1 MTTAEIFGPV
11 FAVYVYE
18 DKDYGDGLF
27 ELIDQT
33 TEFALSGAVFDS
45 DREAISQA
53 TEQLRCS
60 AGNFYIK

>member
-1 MTTAEIFGPV
+1 MTAEIFGPV
-11 FAVYVYE
+11 VAVYVYE
-18 DKDYGDGLF
+18 DKDYGDDLF

-33 TEFALSGAVFDS
+33 TEFALSGAVFAS

-53 TEQLRCS
+53 TEQLRFS